1 MCYDIKLCK
10 CGNSNS
16 EEARPEDGRLHEAGV
31 EESLGSLAEFA
42 AILLR
47 NMESSGDLDG
57 TDSFDIA
64 FLQNKKE
71 TYFYQDVAKAL
82 NKLRE
87 HMMNIDDTSVILY
100 PGSNS
105 DETFASVFGSG
116 VIHVDPDEHAMDV
129 MREKGYNVAE
139 MTIEEYM
146 SHMSKEGRVD
156 VVFSYNSGL
165 IPKELLDKIPE
176 GGHAIANNW
185 DGSANDLGN
194 NPNFTLICAINP
206 RSESGEIIN
215 KEEAQAALGTTTTK
229 SGNMNID
236 IEKNPDT
243 LWLFRKNGEPSAKL
257 Q

>member
-1 MCYDIKLCK
+1 MTDKLNDK
-10 CGNSNS
+10 CGNGKG

-47 NMESSGDLDG
+47 NMESSGDLDD

-71 TYFYQDVAKAL
+71 TYFYPNVAKAL
-82 NKLRE
+82 GKLRE
-87 HMMNIDDTSVILY
+87 CMTNIDDTSVILY

-139 MTIEEYM
+139 MTIEEYVSNM
-146 SHMSKEGRVD
+146 PEEGRVD

-165 IPKELLDKIPE
+165 VPQELLDKISA
-176 GGHAIANNW
+176 GCYVIANNW
-185 DGSANDLGN
+185 HGSANDLSN
-194 NPNFTLICAINP
+194 NPNFTLVCAIDP
-206 RSESGEIIN
+206 ESKSGEIIN
-215 KEEAQAALGTTTTK
+215 KEGAQAALGTTTTK
-229 SGNMNID
+229 SGDMDID
-236 IEKNPDT
+236 IEENPDT
-243 LWLFRKNGEPSAKL
+243 LWLFEKNDESAAE
-257 Q
+257 

>member
-1 MCYDIKLCK
+1 MTDKLNDK
-10 CGNSNS
+10 CGNGKS

-47 NMESSGDLDG
+47 NMESSGNLDG
-57 TDSFDIA
+57 TDSFDTV
-64 FLQNKKE
+64 FSQSKQE
-71 TYFYQDVAKAL
+71 TYFHQDVAKAL
-82 NKLRE
+82 GKLRE
-87 HMMNIDDTSVILY
+87 RMTNIDDTSVIIY
-100 PGSNS
+100 PGSSS
-105 DETFASVFGSG
+105 DETLARVFGPG

-139 MTIEEYM
+139 MTIEEYVSNM
-146 SHMSKEGRVD
+146 PEEGRVD

-165 IPKELLDKIPE
+165 VPQELLDKIPV
-176 GGHAIANNW
+176 GCYVIANNW
-185 DGSANDLGN
+185 HGSANSLGK
-194 NPNFTLICAINP
+194 NPRVTLVCAIDP
-206 RSESGEIIN
+206 ESKSGEIIN
-215 KEEAQAALGTTTTK
+215 EEEAQAALGTTTTK

-236 IEKNPDT
+236 IEKNPNT

>member
-1 MCYDIKLCK
+1 MTDKLNDK
-10 CGNSNS
+10 CGNGKG

-47 NMESSGDLDG
+47 NMESSGDLDD

-71 TYFYQDVAKAL
+71 TYFYPNVAKAL
-82 NKLRE
+82 GKLRE
-87 HMMNIDDTSVILY
+87 RMTNIDDTSVILY

-139 MTIEEYM
+139 MTIEEYVSNM
-146 SHMSKEGRVD
+146 PEEGRVD

-165 IPKELLDKIPE
+165 VPQELLDKIAE
-176 GGHAIANNW
+176 GGHVIANNW
-185 DGSANDLGN
+185 HGSANSLGK
-194 NPNFTLICAINP
+194 NPRVTLVCAIDP
-206 RSESGEIIN
+206 ESKSDEIIN
-215 KEEAQAALGTTTTK
+215 EEGAQAALGTTTTK
-229 SGNMNID
+229 SGDMDID
-236 IEKNPDT
+236 IEENPDT
-243 LWLFRKNGEPSAKL
+243 LWLFRKNDESAAE
-257 Q
+257 

>member
-1 MCYDIKLCK
+1 MTDKLNDK
-10 CGNSNS
+10 CGNGKG

-42 AILLR
+42 ATLLR

-71 TYFYQDVAKAL
+71 TYFYPNVAKAL
-82 NKLRE
+82 GKLRE
-87 HMMNIDDTSVILY
+87 RMTNIDDTSVILY

-139 MTIEEYM
+139 MTIEEYVSNM
-146 SHMSKEGRVD
+146 PEEGRVD
-156 VVFSYNSGL
+156 AVFSYNSGL
-165 IPKELLDKIPE
+165 VPQELLDKIAK
-176 GGHAIANNW
+176 GGHVIANNW
-185 DGSANDLGN
+185 HGSANSLGK
-194 NPNFTLICAINP
+194 NPRVTLVCAIDP
-206 RSESGEIIN
+206 ESKSDEIIN
-215 KEEAQAALGTTTTK
+215 EEGAQAALGTTTTK
-229 SGNMNID
+229 SGDMDID

-243 LWLFRKNGEPSAKL
+243 LWLFRKNDESAAE
-257 Q
+257 

>member
-1 MCYDIKLCK
+1 MTDKLNDK
-10 CGNSNS
+10 CGNGKG

-47 NMESSGDLDG
+47 NMESSGDLDD

-71 TYFYQDVAKAL
+71 TYFYPNVAKAL
-82 NKLRE
+82 GKLRE
-87 HMMNIDDTSVILY
+87 RMTNIDDTSVILY

-139 MTIEEYM
+139 MTIEEYL
-146 SHMSKEGRVD
+146 E
-156 VVFSYNSGL
+156 FPQIFTALL
-165 IPKELLDKIPE
+165 ISPIPNLKNAKI
-176 GGHAIANNW
+176 
-185 DGSANDLGN
+185 
-194 NPNFTLICAINP
+194 
-206 RSESGEIIN
+206 
-215 KEEAQAALGTTTTK
+215 
-229 SGNMNID
+229 
-236 IEKNPDT
+236 
-243 LWLFRKNGEPSAKL
+243 
-257 Q
+257 

>member
-1 MCYDIKLCK
+1 MTDKLNDK
-10 CGNSNS
+10 CGNGKS

-57 TDSFDIA
+57 TDSFDTV
-64 FLQNKKE
+64 FSQSKQE
-71 TYFYQDVAKAL
+71 TYFHQDVAKAL
-82 NKLRE
+82 GKLRE
-87 HMMNIDDTSVILY
+87 RMTNIDDTSVIIY
-100 PGSNS
+100 PGSSS
-105 DETFASVFGSG
+105 DETLARVFGPG
-116 VIHVDPDEHAMDV
+116 VVHVDPDEYAMEA
-129 MREKGYNVAE
+129 MREKGYNIAE
-139 MTIEEYM
+139 MTIEEYV

-165 IPKELLDKIPE
+165 LPQELLDKIAK

-206 RSESGEIIN
+206 KSKSGEIIN
-215 KEEAQAALGTTTTK
+215 KEEAQAALGTITTK
-229 SGNMNID
+229 SGAMDID
-236 IEKNPDT
+236 VEKNPDG
-243 LWLFRKNGEPSAKL
+243 LWLFRKNGEPSTKL